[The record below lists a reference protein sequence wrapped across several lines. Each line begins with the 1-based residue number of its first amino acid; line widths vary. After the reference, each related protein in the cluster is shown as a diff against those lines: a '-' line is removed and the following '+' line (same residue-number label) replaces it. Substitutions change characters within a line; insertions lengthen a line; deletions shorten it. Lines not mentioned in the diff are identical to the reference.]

1 MPELEESRKK
11 IGEGATMRQLM
22 ELHRSKPLCKSCHA
36 RMDPIGLALEDYN
49 AIGQRLENQGNE
61 IVDTSGVLVT
71 GEKFN
76 DVSELKKIIAGP
88 RKKDFHRCLTEK
100 LFTYSL
106 GRGVEY
112 YDTPSINKIIN
123 EAENQGGGLK
133 DFVYALIESV
143 PFQKRRVESEN

>member
-1 MPELEESRKK
+1 MCIRD
-11 IGEGATMRQLM
+11 R
-22 ELHRSKPLCKSCHA
+22 
-36 RMDPIGLALEDYN
+36 
-49 AIGQRLENQGNE
+49 
-61 IVDTSGVLVT
+61 
-71 GEKFN
+71 
-76 DVSELKKIIAGP
+76 
-88 RKKDFHRCLTEK
+88 
-100 LFTYSL
+100 